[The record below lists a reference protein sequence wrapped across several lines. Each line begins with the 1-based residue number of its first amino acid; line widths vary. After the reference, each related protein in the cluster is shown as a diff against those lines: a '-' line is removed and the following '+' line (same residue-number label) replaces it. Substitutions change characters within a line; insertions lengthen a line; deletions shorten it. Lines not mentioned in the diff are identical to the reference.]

1 MRWLPTILSTL
12 GRGYGD
18 LFCTLGRDCA
28 CGKRLDPLE
37 RVCRVVA
44 IATGVTDSDH
54 HFLKNHKAGF
64 VFKRFALDALCLY
77 RAFTVHTSSRTAP
90 S

>member
-1 MRWLPTILSTL
+1 
-12 GRGYGD
+12 
-18 LFCTLGRDCA
+18 
-28 CGKRLDPLE
+28 
-37 RVCRVVA
+37 
-44 IATGVTDSDH
+44 
-54 HFLKNHKAGF
+54 